1 MSDEIVNENTPENP
15 AAEEAV
21 VPTEAGT
28 EVAAAAES
36 VDSSP
41 SEDASPVAEGGKFD
55 KLKKAED
62 IPPMRHHPIGKSLK
76 IPSRKSSIST
86 AVRRW

>member
-62 IPPMRHHPIGKSLK
+62 ILRANAPPSYREESED
-76 IPSRKSSIST
+76 SF
-86 AVRRW
+86 VQ